1 MGCSSIESGHYIM
14 LKDGE
19 SIKSLAKEFKV
30 PEWKL
35 KAHNKGRKVASGAWV
50 FIPLKRGVLAGTKN
64 VESHYYFQHGR
75 LAWPVPS
82 SKKLTSRFGKRWGR
96 AHEGIDIS
104 ARNGT
109 SIISVESGVVIYSGN
124 DLGGYGNLTVISH
137 KGGLFSIYAHA
148 RKNYTKKG
156 DKVFRGQVIAEVGET
171 GRTTGP
177 HLHFEVRYDSKAL
190 DPLKFLAYEE

>member
-1 MGCSSIESGHYIM
+1 M
-14 LKDGE
+14 
-19 SIKSLAKEFKV
+19 
-30 PEWKL
+30 
-35 KAHNKGRKVASGAWV
+35 
-50 FIPLKRGVLAGTKN
+50 
-64 VESHYYFQHGR
+64 
-75 LAWPVPS
+75 
-82 SKKLTSRFGKRWGR
+82 
-96 AHEGIDIS
+96 
-104 ARNGT
+104 
-109 SIISVESGVVIYSGN
+109 VIYSGN